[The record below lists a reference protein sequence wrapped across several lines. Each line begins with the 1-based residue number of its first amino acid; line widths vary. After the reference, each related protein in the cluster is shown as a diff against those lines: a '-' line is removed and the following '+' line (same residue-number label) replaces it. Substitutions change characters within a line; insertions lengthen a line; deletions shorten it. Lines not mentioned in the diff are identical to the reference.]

1 MEFNVYLLT
10 KEIIDKPIS
19 KKIEKP
25 DELGGHAVVLKDI
38 DENDNYVIVNSWGEE
53 WGDGGKFRVKKNSLG
68 NCSIYALYFIS
79 NELDNEDKENWFK
92 FKNDIKEDLNEMKIS
107 KVLKNFKFRCPICKK
122 SDKIKNF
129 HALSFNSLKCPFA
142 DECIFNADNYYFIA
156 DQILLYEKNKYKKKK
171 NKFDLEYQKELYKY
185 HE

>member
-68 NCSIYALYFIS
+68 DCSIYALYFIS
-79 NELDNEDKENWFK
+79 NELDT
-92 FKNDIKEDLNEMKIS
+92 
-107 KVLKNFKFRCPICKK
+107 
-122 SDKIKNF
+122 
-129 HALSFNSLKCPFA
+129 LSSTLAPLVA
-142 DECIFNADNYYFIA
+142 
-156 DQILLYEKNKYKKKK
+156 
-171 NKFDLEYQKELYKY
+171 
-185 HE
+185 